1 MQECLSYVEQADHHH
16 NCSSFQELCSVLPLL
31 YARQLPTLNYKHPEL
46 LIMSSIHRVNSAVQ
60 ILTKVGIGN
69 HKSMYLAS
77 AANSGFN

>member
-1 MQECLSYVEQADHHH
+1 
-16 NCSSFQELCSVLPLL
+16 
-31 YARQLPTLNYKHPEL
+31 
-46 LIMSSIHRVNSAVQ
+46 MSSIHRVNSAVQ